1 MGTRTLIQKRALK
14 KLRLQMD
21 HSEEHK
27 DWNSAL
33 NFAVV
38 RSLHGL
44 RHLRLSIAYSF
55 ISKDYEYLKNLFTGS
70 SRNSYVE
77 GLEKIATLPLTR
89 VELVVR
95 RPDYAEFLDGY
106 EDLWSKAERTD
117 YAEGLRNLLLD
128 PKGAEVYKQKQMEVK
143 ERRRSKSPSIL
154 DHVGF
159 HDPAI
164 RNKLTNALK
173 ATSSDFVWE

>member
-1 MGTRTLIQKRALK
+1 
-14 KLRLQMD
+14 MD

-89 VELVVR
+89 VELVR